1 MNVILDLLPNG
12 VEIGGNVYE
21 VETDFRA
28 WLDFTR
34 ILNKP
39 APEAEDVLKAFETVF
54 IEQPINED
62 PEDIMASLVEFL
74 ADEDPKEKEKE
85 PLKMADLVEDVK
97 KKAVIDYDFDSGY
110 IFSGFMQAYNI
121 DLRFDDLHWYEF
133 LALFNGLPKDCTI
146 MEIIGYRSIT
156 PETYS
161 KMSRAEKENVRKIQ
175 RAYALPD
182 NRTQEEIDGDFA
194 NDL

>member
-39 APEAEDVLKAFETVF
+39 EPEAEDVLKAFETVF

-85 PLKMADLVEDVK
+85 PLK
-97 KKAVIDYDFDSGY
+97 
-110 IFSGFMQAYNI
+110 
-121 DLRFDDLHWYEF
+121 
-133 LALFNGLPKDCTI
+133 NGL
-146 MEIIGYRSIT
+146 
-156 PETYS
+156 
-161 KMSRAEKENVRKIQ
+161 
-175 RAYALPD
+175 
-182 NRTQEEIDGDFA
+182 
-194 NDL
+194 